1 MKNKIFI
8 TKSIAALLCIITIT
22 VSLNI
27 YLSYKD
33 LYVSHNSTSD
43 SIIYIAAAKTSLKN
57 SNIPTNTT
65 SKPIVEI
72 EEISRSKSV
81 VSPNKEDVQQR
92 IFINILILF
101 LCFISLASI
110 HNFMLGTETDKR
122 YNSKILL
129 DTALI
134 KTSDINSTSSSI
146 FKEGVK

>member
-1 MKNKIFI
+1 MKNKASI
-8 TKSIAALLCIITIT
+8 TKSIAALLCIITMT

-27 YLSYKD
+27 YLSYKG

-43 SIIYIAAAKTSLKN
+43 SIIYIAAAKSPLKN
-57 SNIPTNTT
+57 SNIPTNTIN
-65 SKPIVEI
+65 KPLVEI

-101 LCFISLASI
+101 LSFISLASI
-110 HNFMLGTETDKR
+110 HNFILGTETDKR

-129 DTALI
+129 NTAVN
-134 KTSDINSTSSSI
+134 KTSDINSTSSPI
-146 FKEGVK
+146 FKEGVE